1 MPGPDYPTKHVPMQC
16 AHCRQ
21 PFPISNGRVEAW
33 RSSRGAYFCNEF
45 CADGDELS
53 AWTPR
58 TPSGETLA
66 SASAGSEAVA
76 DRRIRS
82 FPHDPRLPRGL
93 HNRQTRRR

>member
-1 MPGPDYPTKHVPMQC
+1 MMPGPGYPTKHAPMQC

-53 AWTPR
+53 AWTPPQAVVR
-58 TPSGETLA
+58 SPLVCI
-66 SASAGSEAVA
+66 AG
-76 DRRIRS
+76 
-82 FPHDPRLPRGL
+82 
-93 HNRQTRRR
+93 T